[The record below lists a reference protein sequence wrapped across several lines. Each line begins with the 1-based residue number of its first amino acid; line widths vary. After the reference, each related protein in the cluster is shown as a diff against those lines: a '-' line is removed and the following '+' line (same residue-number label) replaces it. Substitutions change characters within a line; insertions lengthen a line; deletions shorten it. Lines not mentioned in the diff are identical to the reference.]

1 MMNLR
6 LTRTDRTRQMT
17 LRWLSLNVLL
27 AALLSLSGDRWATI
41 TPTDGAPLTV
51 RAAQVQQP
59 VPWTA
64 VASTGVV
71 DDDSLGRYEAIG
83 SSITYRS
90 TSQSL
95 DPITVR
101 YNVTDLSLTQPIP
114 GWTHLELGSAVPGAG
129 SFVSATL
136 FRVDRCTGEQQEIC
150 TTTNDGINQVGI
162 CTTCQFPA
170 NAINFALAP
179 GFLYYV
185 RVTLDR
191 ADQPNPPS
199 VYTLRLY

>member
-1 MMNLR
+1 MNLR
-6 LTRTDRTRQMT
+6 LTKTNRTQMT
-17 LRWLSLNVLL
+17 LRWLSVSFLL
-27 AALLSLSGDRWATI
+27 VALLSLSGGRWITI
-41 TPTDGAPLTV
+41 TPTDAVSPTAQ
-51 RAAQVQQP
+51 AAGLQQP

-64 VASTGVV
+64 VASTGAV
-71 DDDSLGRYEAIG
+71 DDDSLGRYEAMG
-83 SSITYRS
+83 TSITYRS

-101 YNVTDLSLTQPIP
+101 YNVTDLSLNQPIP

-136 FRVDRCTGEQQEIC
+136 FQVDRCTGEQQEIC

-170 NAINFALAP
+170 NAIDFSLAP
-179 GFLYYV
+179 GNLYYV

-199 VYTLRLY
+199 VYTLRLR